1 MKRIFCVFLTIL
13 LTLLA
18 AVPAAPA
25 EDMPAVFIPDRLVD
39 LDGVPAIEDIWEDK
53 VFFLSVRFYHEVIEI
68 SDDKTEP
75 LGRGVELW
83 FTDFHGNPFV
93 PDWAKMYLGLSVYQ
107 LVIDGNGHALVY
119 LEEWGDRYG
128 TIPSFSAGKT
138 YADGTD
144 ISIDYIVGTS
154 LYGPEPPSSDY
165 FIKKGH
171 YTHFDSHFF
180 ARKERTAGM
189 DEHRLMCVP
198 VRIDYTLPDTDF
210 FLTGMENAVTTIT
223 YRRNTVAS
231 VCGDGQDPEQQ
242 YTHFDGFY
250 SVAFVDTDYPAGNYI
265 MNVFTEWRDDK
276 KQALASYKIIYHVAE
291 NELYR
296 ITYAPQTTSIFED
309 HTGFGPGV
317 FTYRGVNYNISGD
330 EAYTDL
336 GKQDVCGK
344 NIPGMKTAAGDY
356 VHHYTADEVLR
367 GTVLHWVPDWTN
379 EEDVK
384 KSTFAESGSGDNLN
398 KWYDLLTGR
407 QVRSIRYPCTYFVS
421 PRVTR

>member
-1 MKRIFCVFLTIL
+1 MKRFFCLFLTIL
-13 LTLLA
+13 LALLT
-18 AVPAAPA
+18 VPAAPA
-25 EDMPAVFIPDRLVD
+25 ENTPAVFIPDRLSK
-39 LDGVPAIEDIWEDK
+39 LAGVPAIDDIWEDK

-68 SDDKTEP
+68 SDDKTEL

-83 FTDFHGNPFV
+83 FTDYHGNPFV

-180 ARKERTAGM
+180 ARKERTVGM
-189 DEHRLMCVP
+189 DEHLLMCVP
-198 VRIDYTLPDTDF
+198 VYIYYTLPDTDF
-210 FLTGMENAVTTIT
+210 FLTGMENAVTEIT
-223 YRRNTVAS
+223 YARNTVTS
-231 VCGDGQDPEQQ
+231 VCGDGQDPEQL

-250 SVAFVDTDYPAGNYI
+250 SVTFVDADYPAGNYI
-265 MNVFTEWRDDK
+265 RRVSTAWRNDK
-276 KQALASYKIIYHVAE
+276 KQALASYKILYEVAE

-296 ITYAPQTTSIFED
+296 ITYAPQTTSIYEN

-317 FTYRGVNYNISGD
+317 FTYRGVNYQIPED

-336 GKQDVCGK
+336 GKQDIRGK
-344 NIPGMKTAAGDY
+344 NIPSMKPSSGEY
-356 VHHYTADEVLR
+356 VHHYTADEVLC
-367 GTVLHWVPDWTN
+367 GYVLQWAPDWKD
-379 EEDVK
+379 EDDVTE
-384 KSTFAESGSGDNLN
+384 STFAKSGSGDNLN
-398 KWYDLLTGR
+398 KWYDPFTGR

-421 PRVTR
+421 PRVTK